1 MSTNTIVKI
10 LLFVLVVYVGWYTAL
25 PFVDKYRITKIVD
38 NLAQYATINPVE
50 RVEKEFK
57 SRIIDAGRKDIPV
70 GNFSIEKDEEN
81 RTATAR
87 LKYSDEINLFG
98 QTIKKFEFVIEKSA
112 AKVDK
117 IL

>member
-1 MSTNTIVKI
+1 MSTGSIVKI
-10 LLFVLVVYVGWYTAL
+10 LLLALVVYIGWFTAL

-38 NLAQYATINPVE
+38 NLAQYATINTIE
-50 RVEKEFK
+50 KTEKEFK
-57 SRIIDAGRKDIPV
+57 RRIIDAGRDDISS
-70 GNFSIEKDEEN
+70 GNFSIEKDEEEE
-81 RTATAR
+81 TTTAR

-98 QTIKKFEFVIEKSA
+98 QTIKKFEFIIEKRA